1 MIIISN
7 ITLLRCLYNKQQT
20 QAEINLIIQ
29 NLIKKQALFWDFCFV
44 MFYSISGKKKKTTK
58 LWGQGKTH
66 KPESIMVKD
75 LYLPDLRKTDSDKIS
90 FSSTVSSQLIIIRLL
105 LINLILTPTAFL
117 NQIFI

>member
-29 NLIKKQALFWDFCFV
+29 NLIKKQTLFWDFCFV
-44 MFYSISGKKKKTTK
+44 MFYSISGKKKTTK

-90 FSSTVSSQLIIIRLL
+90 FSSTVSSQLIIIRLFF
-105 LINLILTPTAFL
+105 INLILTPTAFL

>member
-44 MFYSISGKKKKTTK
+44 MFYSISGKKKKQLNCEDKAKHTSQSP
-58 LWGQGKTH
+58 LWSKIYIYQILEKQTLI
-66 KPESIMVKD
+66 K
-75 LYLPDLRKTDSDKIS
+75 YLFL
-90 FSSTVSSQLIIIRLL
+90 VLL
-105 LINLILTPTAFL
+105 VVN
-117 NQIFI
+117 